1 MNGFKRVVLSRT
13 HSPIGPL
20 ALTAV
25 AANFAFT
32 ILSECTGTGAA
43 GNVPPAESECATAL
57 LNLAIRKTRGSR
69 ESEEGKDRGEENRRG
84 QFSSTTKAND

>member
-20 ALTAV
+20 AAV

-43 GNVPPAESECATAL
+43 GYVPPAESECATAL
-57 LNLAIRKTRGSR
+57 LNLAIRTRGSR
-69 ESEEGKDRGEENRRG
+69 ESEEGKDRGGGGVLNH
-84 QFSSTTKAND
+84 QSK

>member
-1 MNGFKRVVLSRT
+1 MNDFKRVVLSRT

-32 ILSECTGTGAA
+32 ILSECTGTGA
-43 GNVPPAESECATAL
+43 VPPAESECATAL
-57 LNLAIRKTRGSR
+57 LNLAIRTTRGSR
-69 ESEEGKDRGEENRRG
+69 ESEEGKDREGGPERSILFNH
-84 QFSSTTKAND
+84 QSK

>member
-20 ALTAV
+20 AAV

-32 ILSECTGTGAA
+32 ILSECTGTGAT
-43 GNVPPAESECATAL
+43 GYVPPAESECATAL
-57 LNLAIRKTRGSR
+57 LNLAIRTTRGSR
-69 ESEEGKDRGEENRRG
+69 ESEEGKDRGGTGEVNPLQPPKQMTE
-84 QFSSTTKAND
+84 A